1 MQSDGMS
8 ESISFSSGFIYT
20 GDVIHRML
28 TATQYIAPLMAD
40 FDASLSQNSTVFYAD
55 NGGMKVCGF
64 LLVRLLCDCV
74 DKLCGQSVALSVCLC
89 YVGTALVVQ
98 WRHVPLQ
105 DNLSLG
111 RFTFQAA
118 LHSDGRIV
126 FAYREVTFL
135 FDLCYCLFA

>member
-1 MQSDGMS
+1 MS
-8 ESISFSSGFIYT
+8 ESTSLSSGFIYT

-40 FDASLSQNSTVFYAD
+40 FDPSMSQNSTVFYAD

-64 LLVRLLCDCV
+64 LLVRLLCDIWTNGV
-74 DKLCGQSVALSVCLC
+74 SETLSVCLC
-89 YVGTALVVQ
+89 HVGTALVVQ

-105 DNLSLG
+105 DNLGLG

-135 FDLCYCLFA
+135 FDLCYCSVA